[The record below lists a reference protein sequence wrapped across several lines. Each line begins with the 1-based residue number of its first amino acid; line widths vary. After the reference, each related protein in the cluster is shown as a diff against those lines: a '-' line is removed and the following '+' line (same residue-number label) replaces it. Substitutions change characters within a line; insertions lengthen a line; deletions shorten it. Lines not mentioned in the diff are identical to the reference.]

1 MPSPSSE
8 SCSFSLNI
16 LPILT
21 VEGLLNWYFLL
32 FPLSPS
38 LYFSKPQRRKLF
50 SQVREIRQPEENSS
64 DFGSYAMGRRVL
76 KNFHQTWIH
85 MWLEL
90 RAPAGFTCLHPG
102 FLTFEWP
109 LECRRLLPTC
119 WKPGLLRAGWLP
131 GLLYTAALGHAK
143 LLSHVWLAP
152 SF

>member
-21 VEGLLNWYFLL
+21 VEGLLNWCFLL
-32 FPLSPS
+32 FPFSPS
-38 LYFSKPQRRKLF
+38 LYFSKSQRRNIF
-50 SQVREIRQPEENSS
+50 SQVREIRQPEENSF
-64 DFGSYAMGRRVL
+64 DFGSYAMGRRIL
-76 KNFHQTWIH
+76 KNFHQSWIH

-90 RAPAGFTCLHPG
+90 SAPAGFTCLHSG

-119 WKPGLLRAGWLP
+119 LKTRSSESRVT
-131 GLLYTAALGHAK
+131 YRTALHSCTGTCK
-143 LLSHVWLAP
+143 TP
-152 SF
+152 